1 MVVVD
6 GSGEVETGVNCF
18 SFGCIVV
25 SLVVTRVGWCWQLVA
40 VLVAEDL
47 GGRWQWV
54 MKEEGMWQSEAVEM
68 MFLGR
73 VSSTLKPLQRSRFF
87 SSNSGYDFSK
97 AIQELNKEMESVFGE
112 PPTSSLSG
120 SIDNQS
126 MAQDLESAP
135 TNVTQSISSS
145 GLTHIDSKGEAQM
158 VDISPKEITKRVA
171 VASCKVILGQKV
183 FDLVSANQ
191 MEKGDVLGVAKIAG
205 ICGAK
210 QTSNLIPLCH
220 IINLTHV
227 ALNLTLNPRDLCVEI
242 ESEAASNGKTGVEME
257 ALTAVTIAGLTV
269 YDMCKAASK
278 DILITDVQLESKSG
292 GKSGDWLRKK

>member
-1 MVVVD
+1 MVEKD
-6 GSGEVETGVNCF
+6 DEMC
-18 SFGCIVV
+18 
-25 SLVVTRVGWCWQLVA
+25 VTYVTHFLANITR
-40 VLVAEDL
+40 
-47 GGRWQWV
+47 
-54 MKEEGMWQSEAVEM
+54 AVEM

-97 AIQELNKEMESVFGE
+97 AIQELNKV
-112 PPTSSLSG
+112 SSR
-120 SIDNQS
+120 
-126 MAQDLESAP
+126 
-135 TNVTQSISSS
+135 
-145 GLTHIDSKGEAQM
+145 EAKM

-171 VASCKVILGQKV
+171 VASCKVILGRKV

-220 IINLTHV
+220 NINLTHV

-257 ALTAVTIAGLTV
+257 ALIAVTIASLTV